1 MTYKRISVITY
12 IYAKYLNS
20 QTMNT
25 IKSILTRLGIITGS
39 AVLLPIAGALMIA
52 IVGLCV
58 PIFILA
64 AIIVAFTASNEQL
77 TDLFTAVEVDYDL
90 VLD

>member
-1 MTYKRISVITY
+1 
-12 IYAKYLNS
+12 
-20 QTMNT
+20 MNT
-25 IKSILTRLGIITGS
+25 TKSILTRLGIIAGS

-58 PIFILA
+58 PIFMLA
-64 AIIVAFTASNEQL
+64 AIIATFTANNEQL
-77 TDLFTAVEVDYDL
+77 AGLFTAVEVDNDL

>member
-1 MTYKRISVITY
+1 
-12 IYAKYLNS
+12 
-20 QTMNT
+20 MNT
-25 IKSILTRLGIITGS
+25 TKSILTRLGIIAGS

-58 PIFILA
+58 PIFMIA
-64 AIIVAFTASNEQL
+64 AIIATFTASNEQL
-77 TDLFTAVEVDYDL
+77 TNLFTAVEVDDDL

>member
-1 MTYKRISVITY
+1 
-12 IYAKYLNS
+12 
-20 QTMNT
+20 MNT
-25 IKSILTRLGIITGS
+25 IKSILTRLGIIAGS

-58 PIFILA
+58 PIFMIA
-64 AIIVAFTASNEQL
+64 AIIATFTASNEQL
-77 TDLFTAVEVDYDL
+77 TNLFTAVEVDDDL

>member
-1 MTYKRISVITY
+1 
-12 IYAKYLNS
+12 
-20 QTMNT
+20 MNT
-25 IKSILTRLGIITGS
+25 TKSILTRLGIIAGS

-58 PIFILA
+58 PIFMLA
-64 AIIVAFTASNEQL
+64 AFVATFTANNEQL
-77 TDLFTAVEVDYDL
+77 AGLFTAVEVDNDL

>member
-1 MTYKRISVITY
+1 
-12 IYAKYLNS
+12 
-20 QTMNT
+20 MNT
-25 IKSILTRLGIITGS
+25 IKSILTRLGIIVGS
-39 AVLLPIAGALMIA
+39 AVLLPIAGVLMIA

-64 AIIVAFTASNEQL
+64 AIITAFAASNEQL
-77 TDLFTAVEVDYDL
+77 TDLFTAVEVDVDL